1 MFWEN
6 LAEFEFEKAVE
17 KCGGV
22 CVIPLGCMEKH
33 GQHLPMGTDT
43 FIANDVCA
51 MAAEME
57 EFMIFPTAMWLG
69 DVSCFKLAD
78 KPGDQRMR
86 GCIALSPDL
95 LLMTLRELCDEISRN
110 GFKKILILNTHG
122 GNTPFLSYFLRAQ
135 AYRKTDYATMWAW
148 CQDTSTLNT
157 KPENLL
163 RIVTERKEDFP
174 MITDE
179 DIKVLEGYV
188 AKNPD
193 GWGGGHADFSEAAL
207 VMATRPDL
215 VHEDMYEAEFSGSTG
230 RWQGIPRL
238 SLENAWYA
246 NNPTCYGGYP
256 PYGCSKSIGQAMM
269 KINAEEVVEMVKKL
283 KERDFDCVK
292 IANLEPK
299 LEPINK

>member
-6 LAEFEFEKAVE
+6 LAEYEFEEAVE

-22 CVIPLGCMEKH
+22 CVIPLGCLEKH

-86 GCIALSPDL
+86 GCIALSPEL

-122 GNTPFLSYFLRAQ
+122 GNVPFLTYFLRAQ

-157 KPENLL
+157 KPANLL
-163 RIVTERKEDFP
+163 RIVTERRADFP

-179 DIKVLEGYV
+179 DIKVLEGY
-188 AKNPD
+188 AEKNPT

-207 VMATRPDL
+207 VMATRPEL

-238 SLENAWYA
+238 NLENAWYA

-256 PYGCSKSIGQAMM
+256 PHGCSKSIGQAMM

-283 KERDFDCVK
+283 KERDFDCVR

-299 LEPINK
+299 AEG